1 MTLEAEEMLAR
12 SLQEVYM
19 YTYMY
24 TRGSSLRLLL
34 LLLLAPESASLKTC
48 VLSSMAIP
56 CSWTA

>member
-1 MTLEAEEMLAR
+1 MTLEAEEILAR

-34 LLLLAPESASLKTC
+34 LLHAGA
-48 VLSSMAIP
+48 
-56 CSWTA
+56 

>member
-34 LLLLAPESASLKTC
+34 LLLAPESAGLKTC